1 MNFIPVTLDF
11 VQLAPNF
18 DAKIVIDTPGVTW
31 SAGERRRR
39 DDLGF
44 SCNAWMPD
52 GAEPFSVQSFE
63 LTKSTLSVLSGAGAT
78 SGGAV
83 KLTAV
88 LCVPDGVSSI
98 EGYCTL
104 NSAARIHV
112 RLGCGVSMEWRHG
125 CIGGYIPR
133 VPPGFWFVTLGIADV
148 TGGQSIAIELAAGN
162 STSARWAMG
171 HGTQS
176 ISPLSIASSDG
187 RSMALGRLSI
197 TATKIEIVTPAGQNF
212 GSSGNVGFDLALY
225 IEIMGAANSS
235 GGSTSAQVRL
245 SATCG
250 DGITVVAKLPGK
262 FPRYIDGVPKTLNL
276 E

>member
-31 SAGERRRR
+31 SAGERQRR

-44 SCNAWMPD
+44 SCNAWTPD
-52 GAEPFSVQSFE
+52 EAESFSVQSLE
-63 LTKSTLSVLSGAGAT
+63 LTKSTLSLLSGAGAI

-83 KLTAV
+83 TLTAM

-98 EGYCTL
+98 EGHCTL
-104 NSAARIHV
+104 NSAARIYV
-112 RLGCGVSMEWRHG
+112 RLGCGVPMEWRHG
-125 CIGGYIPR
+125 CIGGYIPK
-133 VPPGFWFVTLGIADV
+133 VPPGFWFVTLGIAGL
-148 TGGQSIAIELAAGN
+148 TGGQSIAIELAAG
-162 STSARWAMG
+162 SSAPVRWAMG
-171 HGTQS
+171 HGTQAT
-176 ISPLSIASSDG
+176 SPLSIASYDG

-197 TATKIEIVTPAGQNF
+197 TSNRIELVTPTGQSF
-212 GSSGNVGFDLALY
+212 GSSGNAGLDLALY
-225 IEIMGAANSS
+225 IEMMGAANSS
-235 GGSTSAQVRL
+235 SGSASAQVHL